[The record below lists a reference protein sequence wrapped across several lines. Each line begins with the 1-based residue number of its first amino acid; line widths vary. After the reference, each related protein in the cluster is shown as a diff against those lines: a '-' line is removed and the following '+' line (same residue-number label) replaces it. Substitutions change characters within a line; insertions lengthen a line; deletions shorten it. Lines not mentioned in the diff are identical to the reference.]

1 MCCGKISFIYIRK
14 KFLYR
19 IMSDKTTVTTAT
31 TSTTATTASSVN
43 VTTPSE
49 GSAYTSIQEGAM
61 KLRLKRTK
69 SKTSIDAP
77 EAATSPYIDVE
88 SVEEESHSG
97 ITFPPSISLTQVCS
111 SESASTSTRKSP
123 FLTISE
129 VTSLR
134 KRKMNEEEEEEEKMR
149 RRSKGKPR

>member
-1 MCCGKISFIYIRK
+1 
-14 KFLYR
+14 
-19 IMSDKTTVTTAT
+19 MSDKTTVTTAT

-77 EAATSPYIDVE
+77 EAATLPYIDEE

-97 ITFPPSISLTQVCS
+97 ITFPPSISLMQV
-111 SESASTSTRKSP
+111 
-123 FLTISE
+123 LL
-129 VTSLR
+129 LR
-134 KRKMNEEEEEEEKMR
+134 VGVNIDEKIPLFDNFQ
-149 RRSKGKPR
+149 SYVFKKKEDE